1 MPPNNPFEQQ
11 PSGIDYLNQIAAPAP
26 PTGFDKKTKIILV
39 ICGIIGILSLVM
51 IASLAGR
58 DSSGPSPLSLAARL
72 QKLQTL
78 TTKYT
83 PKLKDSNLQAANS
96 SLNAILTTANTSIAT
111 PLAAY
116 GIDAEKQAKEITAMD
131 PTTEIEKTLDD
142 AYLNANLDSA
152 YTLEM
157 TLQIEETI
165 LMMQRLQR
173 GTRVQSMKD
182 FLAKTISDFENI
194 KKQLSAVS

>member
-26 PTGFDKKTKIILV
+26 PAGFDKKTKIILV

-58 DSSGPSPLSLAARL
+58 DSSGPSPLSLVARL

-182 FLAKTISDFENI
+182 FLTKTISDFENI